1 MCITRAR
8 APLPANGGLLGRT
21 GYDRHQSKI
30 YPSLSPG
37 VAAFNGKAF
46 EQGGER
52 SANGMDRLL
61 PRRLGARNRLGAG
74 TFAGPHGCL
83 AHSRTEVIA
92 SKWRQ
97 AAPAFAQIGIVVGTI
112 VRAG

>member
-1 MCITRAR
+1 MHYALARLCPRA
-8 APLPANGGLLGRT
+8 AACWAGQPTIG
-21 GYDRHQSKI
+21 KI

-37 VAAFNGKAF
+37 VVAFNGKAF

-61 PRRLGARNRLGAG
+61 PRRLSARNRLGAG

-97 AAPAFAQIGIVVGTI
+97 AAPAFAQIGIVGGTI
-112 VRAG
+112 VGAG